1 MPHPHNCLKT
11 ANSRE
16 LAYIALC
23 YYAQDKRYP
32 QNGQSTGYELC
43 LHAAH
48 KVPFP
53 QWLDFQ
59 MFYPL
64 DLMIM
69 ALCCSFT
76 LDLSITAER
85 TFVPVAGFCGP
96 DIKIILI
103 ASLESAPTYLK
114 AVCRSSSSLIT
125 MVALMPQ
132 PQLVKCTLFSVLG

>member
-1 MPHPHNCLKT
+1 MVK
-11 ANSRE
+11 
-16 LAYIALC
+16 
-23 YYAQDKRYP
+23 AQGMSCACIFDSMLHTKSP
-32 QNGQSTGYELC
+32 SLNGWIFNY
-43 LHAAH
+43 
-48 KVPFP
+48 V
-53 QWLDFQ
+53 
-59 MFYPL
+59 YPL

-85 TFVPVAGFCGP
+85 TFVPVAGFCGT

-103 ASLESAPTYLK
+103 ASLESVPTYLK

-132 PQLVKCTLFSVLG
+132 LVKCTLFSVLG